1 MPMSPKRACR
11 VAGCPELMPCSLHR
25 SGSETHAQRLA
36 ATPWRAIYAT
46 RRWRRLSARIRERS
60 SVCEA
65 CKAAG
70 RTPRPTRHVH
80 HVVPIREGDI
90 RSFFDE
96 SLLVALCVGCHSELT
111 RKEQLACR

>member
-11 VAGCPELMPCSLHR
+11 VPTCPHVSPCPLHAR
-25 SGSETHAQRLA
+25 GETHVERLA
-36 ATPWRAIYAT
+36 ATPWRALYAT

-80 HVVPIREGDI
+80 HVRPIREGDV

-111 RKEQLACR
+111 RREQLACR